1 MQRVLVSNEIM
12 RAYPHYRV
20 GVLLAGNVEQSQA
33 DHAFIDGLVEDAL
46 QRVQS
51 EWQQAKVMKE
61 CSGWREVYRQMG
73 LKAGKTP
80 CSLESLYKR
89 AIKGAFPR
97 INPVV
102 DLYNVACLRSA
113 LCLGAYDL
121 AAVQGEIEIRY
132 GRGEQM
138 EPIGGGVLVTE
149 ARQVV
154 YADARG
160 PLCAY
165 WNHRDAERSKVT
177 GDSTSIVFFADAL
190 DVAGER
196 CEAALDELGAFLK
209 TACGTDVRLRRVAA
223 EVKGT

>member
-1 MQRVLVSNEIM
+1 MERVLVSNEIA

-20 GVLLAGNVEQSQA
+20 GALVAGNLEQSKA
-33 DHAFIDGLVEDAL
+33 DRAFIDGLVEDAL
-46 QRVQS
+46 RRLQS
-51 EWQQAKVMKE
+51 ESHQARVLNE

-73 LKAGKTP
+73 LKAGKTL

-89 AIKGAFPR
+89 AIKGSFPR

-102 DLYNVACLRSA
+102 DLYNVACVRSA

-121 AAVQGEIEIRY
+121 AEVQGEIEIRY

-138 EPIGGGVLVTE
+138 EPIGGGVLVTQ
-149 ARQVV
+149 ASHVI

-165 WNHRDAERSKVT
+165 WNHRDADRSKVT
-177 GDSTSIVFFADAL
+177 GDSRSIVFFADEL
-190 DVAGER
+190 DAAGER
-196 CEAALDELGAFLK
+196 CEAALDELGTSLK
-209 TACGTDVRLRRVAA
+209 TAFGMDVRLGRLAT
-223 EVKGT
+223 EVKGA